1 MEQENQQAADSLD
14 TSEASTPGSVA
25 PEAEQSDLQTPE
37 EHAAPAELPEGEPA
51 GADTPDDQP
60 ETTDADPVEEPTPV
74 SVSEPDAPETAY
86 VPAPA
91 EEPTQPDAT
100 EEEAPESSIVEEATE
115 PEEEP
120 SDSPEFQSSDE
131 SASPDA
137 DEASTEHD
145 TVAPLTQEA
154 LIRQLLTA
162 PVTTA
167 DTTIV
172 QQIDT
177 RALEEAQL
185 NISHQVFDL
194 SERVSTLVSANSAII
209 TDLHKVAEEN
219 EQLVHWSQ
227 HVQVTS
233 ALSKVFQ
240 VVSICILVALLG
252 GISWLAVLQ
261 NQTQA
266 RLNTAEATLAEALK
280 LQQKRLADYDK
291 HFAELVGKELQ
302 TELET
307 THKTTL
313 QEQLN
318 KLRGGNAEQR
328 IYRRN
333 SGDWFVVSGKSEQHV
348 VDPDIIEALNQA
360 FVRSGK
366 QLVTRSPMPPHKVWG
381 LLKSN
386 GHGGTDIVVTSEVTP

>member
-1 MEQENQQAADSLD
+1 MENVEQPTTDTPTQESAVSEDESAEILPPADS
-14 TSEASTPGSVA
+14 EA
-25 PEAEQSDLQTPE
+25 AEEL
-37 EHAAPAELPEGEPA
+37 APA
-51 GADTPDDQP
+51 T
-60 ETTDADPVEEPTPV
+60 ETEVT
-74 SVSEPDAPETAY
+74 
-86 VPAPA
+86 
-91 EEPTQPDAT
+91 
-100 EEEAPESSIVEEATE
+100 PESSQAVEDSSPAAPEEAADQTSSTPDSETPPYE
-115 PEEEP
+115 PQESPVPHDIDEPHEE
-120 SDSPEFQSSDE
+120 DLSPALYGSEEDNLALNE
-131 SASPDA
+131 
-137 DEASTEHD
+137 D
-145 TVAPLTQEA
+145 TPPGLLPAMDVVNAQQQLD
-154 LIRQLLTA
+154 IR
-162 PVTTA
+162 V
-167 DTTIV
+167 
-172 QQIDT
+172 
-177 RALEEAQL
+177 LEETQANL
-185 NISHQVFDL
+185 SHQIFDL
-194 SERVSTLVSANSAII
+194 SERISSLSSSNTAII
-209 TDLHKVAEEN
+209 TDLHRIAEES
-219 EQLVHWSQ
+219 EHLTHWSQ

-240 VVSICILVALLG
+240 VISICVLLALLG
-252 GISWLAVLQ
+252 GIIWLAVLQ
-261 NQTQA
+261 SNTQA
-266 RLNTAEATLAEALK
+266 RLNTTEATLAEALK

-318 KLRGGNAEQR
+318 KLRGGSAEQR

-386 GHGGTDIVVTSEVTP
+386 GHGGTDIIITSEISP